1 MSALS
6 IDYRT
11 GWRMADEMLSTANPV
26 EVLVCAD
33 EGWKARTAQNLIDG
47 AKARKDAG
55 INPDYQ
61 DGVIA
66 RAGMD

>member
-1 MSALS
+1 MNTLS

-11 GWRMADEMLSTANPV
+11 GWRYADEMLSTANPV

-33 EGWKARTAQNLIDG
+33 QNWKARTAQHLIDVAG
-47 AKARKDAG
+47 MRKANG
-55 INPDYQ
+55 VNPDYQ